1 MLGAQGVEALRRD
14 VVEALDPD
22 RDMLPGESRVRH
34 AFMESSPVLQAQLGH
49 ETIMDLNRLLLGV
62 PEGHDMT
69 LHKSAAIVRQPGAA
83 PVAWHSDFCG
93 HFPLPPLNTG
103 HVLLRSER
111 VPSGIWFYLS
121 GSHPR
126 RGGLAVIEDSHRYV
140 AGSFGSGQRLRAV
153 GSQSVV
159 ARARGV

>member
-1 MLGAQGVEALRRD
+1 MHRPEAARVSAQPSSRAL
-14 VVEALDPD
+14 
-22 RDMLPGESRVRH
+22 
-34 AFMESSPVLQAQLGH
+34 
-49 ETIMDLNRLLLGV
+49 
-62 PEGHDMT
+62 
-69 LHKSAAIVRQPGAA
+69 AAIVRQPGAA

-140 AGSFGSGQRLRAV
+140 AGSFGSGQ
-153 GSQSVV
+153 S
-159 ARARGV
+159 